1 MEKKL
6 SENYN
11 MIIEHIK
18 DMHLIDMTNVI
29 IDKETEQAKR
39 TINIQKL
46 ARFIISNIFGS
57 LVDIKDL
64 DIYTKF
70 INSAC
75 NAVEKFYDFLDYNND
90 GVVELVRCDEKGK
103 ITEGEDIELMIN
115 DVKSVLYSYNITESF
130 SKNVIVVLAQLT
142 AYIKNENVIKS
153 RQEFKDFNAECVNA
167 YDAYK
172 QLNMNGYKKK
182 LVNNAG
188 NMTMFIMNACIVL
201 LPIVDMAKKR
211 IAIYDT
217 YLTKETTMTKSHATR
232 NLIITKDDI
241 KKASDNMYGC
251 NIEYILATV
260 DNLVNTISASITKSD
275 KVISLFKKFKLK
287 CCCCVDS
294 NNVA

>member
-1 MEKKL
+1 MKKKL

-11 MIIEHIK
+11 VIIEYMK

-39 TINIQKL
+39 IINIQKL
-46 ARFIISNIFGS
+46 ARFIISNVFGS
-57 LVDIKDL
+57 LVDIKDI
-64 DIYTKF
+64 DVYTKF
-70 INSAC
+70 INSAS
-75 NAVEKFYDFLDYNND
+75 NAVEKFYDFLDYDND

-103 ITEGEDIELMIN
+103 ITDGEDIELMIN

-142 AYIKNENVIKS
+142 AYISNENVIKS
-153 RQEFKDFNAECVNA
+153 RQEFKEFKEECVNA

-172 QLNMNGYKKK
+172 QLNMVDYKK

-188 NMTMFIMNACIVL
+188 NMITFIMNACIIL
-201 LPIVDMAKKR
+201 LPIVDMAIKR
-211 IAIYDT
+211 ITISDT
-217 YLTKETTMTKSHATR
+217 YLTKETTTTNKYVTR

-251 NIEYILATV
+251 NIEYILAIV
-260 DNLVNTISASITKSD
+260 DNLVTTISASIAKSD
-275 KVISLFKKFKLK
+275 KVISLFKQFKLK